1 MMTASVPLAP
11 PRPMANA
18 AAVVGLRPRVLFV
31 TGSEGF
37 PAGVS
42 GYDRLAEHI
51 PGSVVCGYRRVAGG
65 ILRVA
70 NPLVRAIAASR
81 WALPATIRNEV
92 QVWRRLRRERF
103 DLVHL
108 LWGER
113 DFGLIDRVARSCRVP
128 LVATFHAPYGR
139 EIGPLRRPEALRN
152 LGGLTLVSSTQVDYF
167 SRLLPPGVPRR
178 VVLHGIDT
186 HAFTPAPIGRPGMPF
201 VVGFAGGF
209 RRDFEVLER
218 VIERFADD
226 KAFEFRLLIPAA
238 VRPRFA
244 DHPRVRLVAG
254 LSDEQ
259 LADFYRQAGC
269 LLMTLEDSTA
279 NNAILEAMAS
289 GLPVVAEDVGG
300 TREYVTPQAGRLMAK
315 GDVDGLVQSLRTL
328 AADEPLRRQL
338 ASAARERA
346 LELSWPLVAAHM
358 GEFYREVLARSSFV
372 HA

>member
-1 MMTASVPLAP
+1 
-11 PRPMANA
+11 
-18 AAVVGLRPRVLFV
+18 
-31 TGSEGF
+31 
-37 PAGVS
+37 
-42 GYDRLAEHI
+42 
-51 PGSVVCGYRRVAGG
+51 
-65 ILRVA
+65 
-70 NPLVRAIAASR
+70 
-81 WALPATIRNEV
+81 
-92 QVWRRLRRERF
+92 
-103 DLVHL
+103 
-108 LWGER
+108 
-113 DFGLIDRVARSCRVP
+113 
-128 LVATFHAPYGR
+128 
-139 EIGPLRRPEALRN
+139 LRRPEALRN

-167 SRLLPPGVPRR
+167 SRLLPPAVPRR

-218 VIERFADD
+218 VINRFADD